1 MTAQDIRH
9 KRKPLHSQT
18 FIHKPEKATFVVLIL
33 PMIAMIDSI
42 RNNMRPFAFI
52 FCALATARLGAAA
65 EPIPT
70 ALTFDIPP
78 YVMNT
83 GTASTGGLEVAILTF
98 ALDMFDD
105 EFEFLPMSY
114 DDVDASIG
122 NGVAEIALSVQVPTD
137 DSYEKDGVYYS
148 YPAWPFHNYVF
159 TKKADGINDN
169 VAIKSIQDLDNYG
182 PVFTWEGAVDEL
194 GEEFHE
200 VFSNSDKYRPIGNQT
215 EQMDLFWSTPDALI
229 VIDRTI
235 FLTYSDAQMK
245 EVFLKIVEH
254 RLFDPQTTFGI
265 GFKSEDMRDQFNAGL
280 ASMCESDEFSY
291 EDLLVEY
298 GVNYMFEESNVI
310 CETATAGTS
319 SSSIRSSF
327 ISRRLV
333 GIVSA
338 IVLITSSRF
347 W

>member
-1 MTAQDIRH
+1 MRDTNL
-9 KRKPLHSQT
+9 RKQLHST
-18 FIHKPEKATFVVLIL
+18 TGLLIL
-33 PMIAMIDSI
+33 LMIAMIRF
-42 RNNMRPFAFI
+42 RNNMRPFGFI

-65 EPIPT
+65 EKPIAT

-83 GTASTGGLEVAILTF
+83 GTEASAGGLEVAILTS

-105 EFEFLPMSY
+105 EFDFLPMSY
-114 DDVDASIG
+114 DDIETSIG
-122 NGVAEIALSVQVPTD
+122 EGVAEIALSVQVPTD
-137 DSYEKDGVYYS
+137 NSYEKDGVYYS
-148 YPAWPFHNYVF
+148 YPSWPFHNYVF

-169 VAIKSIQDLDNYG
+169 VPITSIQDLDDYG

-194 GEEFHE
+194 GEEFYD
-200 VFSNSDKYRPIGNQT
+200 VFSNSAKYRPIGNQT
-215 EQMDLFWSTPDALI
+215 EQMDLFWSTADALI

-235 FLTYSDAQMK
+235 FLTYSETQMK
-245 EVFLKIVEH
+245 EVSLKIVEH
-254 RLFDPQTTFGI
+254 NLFDPVTTFGI
-265 GFKSEDMRDQFNAGL
+265 GFKSEDLRDQFNAGL
-280 ASMCESDEFSY
+280 ASMCERGEY
-291 EDLLVEY
+291 ETLLVEY

-319 SSSIRSSF
+319 SSSIRRSF

-333 GIVSA
+333 GIASA
-338 IVLITSSRF
+338 IVLITSSSRF